1 MGVVNSMQKA
11 NETEEIGVAEASRR
25 LGITM
30 DHLYS
35 LLWAAKLKARKV
47 DGKWRI
53 PVAAIQ
59 ERITQR
65 GES

>member
-1 MGVVNSMQKA
+1 MQIVND
-11 NETEEIGVAEASRR
+11 TEEIGVAEASRR

-35 LLWAAKLKARKV
+35 LLWAAKLKAHKV

-53 PVAAIQ
+53 SVAAIE
-59 ERITQR
+59 ERLVRRSQ
-65 GES
+65 S

>member
-1 MGVVNSMQKA
+1 MRT
-11 NETEEIGVAEASRR
+11 NEIEEVGVAEASRR
-25 LGITM
+25 LGITI

-53 PVAAIQ
+53 PVEAIE
-59 ERITQR
+59 ERR
-65 GES
+65 ARRCDV

>member
-1 MGVVNSMQKA
+1 MNTVI
-11 NETEEIGVAEASRR
+11 EIEEIGVAEASRR

-53 PVAAIQ
+53 SVAAIE
-59 ERITQR
+59 ERR
-65 GES
+65 ARRSEL

>member
-1 MGVVNSMQKA
+1 MKTVN
-11 NETEEIGVAEASRR
+11 TEEIGVAEASRR

-35 LLWAAKLKARKV
+35 LLWAAKIQARKV

-53 PVAAIQ
+53 SVAAVE
-59 ERITQR
+59 ERLVRRSQ
-65 GES
+65 S

>member
-1 MGVVNSMQKA
+1 METVNAM
-11 NETEEIGVAEASRR
+11 EEIGVAEASRR

-35 LLWAAKLKARKV
+35 LLWAAKLRARKV

-53 PVAAIQ
+53 PVEEIE
-59 ERITQR
+59 ERKAR
-65 GES
+65 RRSES